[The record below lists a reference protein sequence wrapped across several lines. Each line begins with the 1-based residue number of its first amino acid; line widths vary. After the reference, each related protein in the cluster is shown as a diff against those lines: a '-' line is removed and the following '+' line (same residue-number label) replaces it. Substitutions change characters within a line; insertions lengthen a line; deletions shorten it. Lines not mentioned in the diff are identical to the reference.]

1 MGDMTVPTVTLP
13 LPDGSTAEMPTV
25 GFGTW
30 RMRGE
35 EAYNATRA
43 ALDAGYR
50 HIDTAT
56 MYDNE
61 TEIGRALR
69 DSGVPRDDVFITT
82 KLRAEDAGREKQ
94 ALTDSLRRLDVQQV
108 DLWLI
113 HWPPGGLAA
122 PEVWREFIG
131 AQDHGFVRSIGVS
144 NYAPDQIDELT
155 KATGRP
161 PVVDQIPWSPAQHDP
176 ALLADL
182 QSRNVVVEGYSSL
195 KRTPLTTPALAEI
208 AARHSRSAAQVVL
221 RWHLQHGIVVIPKSA
236 RAERIA
242 ENLALFDFVLSES
255 EMRILDKL

>member
-1 MGDMTVPTVTLP
+1 MTVPTVTLP
-13 LPDGSTAEMPTV
+13 LPDGSTAEMPMV

-30 RMRGE
+30 RIRGQ

-61 TEIGRALR
+61 AEVGRALR

-82 KLRAEDAGREKQ
+82 KLLAEDAGREKQ
-94 ALTDSLRRLDVQQV
+94 ALTDSLRKLGLQQV

-113 HWPPGGLAA
+113 HWPPNGLAA
-122 PEVWREFIG
+122 PEVWRELIG
-131 AQDHGFVRSIGVS
+131 AQDHGFARSIGVS
-144 NYAPDQIDELT
+144 NYAPEQIDELI

-161 PVVDQIPWSPAQHDP
+161 PVVDQIPWSPAQHDA
-176 ALLADL
+176 ALLAELHARD
-182 QSRNVVVEGYSSL
+182 VTVEGYSSL
-195 KRTPLTTPALAEI
+195 KRTPLTAPALTEI
-208 AARHSRSAAQVVL
+208 AARHSRTPAQVVL
-221 RWHLQHGIVVIPKSA
+221 RWHVQHGIVVIPKSV

-242 ENLALFDFVLSES
+242 ENIALFDFELGDGEMAVLD
-255 EMRILDKL
+255 RL